1 MVGNFFKI
9 AAALSVY
16 ALCAA
21 SPVLAQGEERNLS
34 LDQDRAYHSGQARPG
49 TLAIATLLDHADA
62 TYGVGETL
70 RMAVKANEDAYVTVF
85 NVGTSG
91 KVTQLFPNGYQA
103 DNRIRAGQVLEVPS
117 ASSDSRI
124 KVGGPVGVEL
134 IKIIAT
140 SKPVTIIP
148 DSHFQSS
155 GGQFKILNDG
165 ADGLDRDL
173 QVVSANQADDLKVA
187 IIHQLIKTVPPRSGM
202 SSGTALVVPTFGV
215 LTTTAP
221 AASDNSQRF
230 PLLLAVDKMSY
241 RAGEAITMAITPLKP
256 CYLTVIGTDNAGRTR
271 RIFPSTA
278 LPAQQIAGMQTLM
291 LSGGS
296 APQTIVAG
304 KPGKEVVRAVCTT
317 EPRAGTLAVRSA
329 TDDLPADE
337 KEAAERDLTVV
348 ANRPTAPVGYAEIN
362 FGITR

>member
-1 MVGNFFKI
+1 MVRNFLKI

-16 ALCAA
+16 AVCAT
-21 SPVLAQGEERNLS
+21 SSVYAQDEDRNLS
-34 LDQDRAYHSGQARPG
+34 LDQNRAYHSGQARPG
-49 TLAIATLLDHADA
+49 SLAIATLLDHPDA

-70 RMAVKANEDAYVTVF
+70 RLAVKSNEDAYITVF

-103 DNRIRAGQVLEVPS
+103 DNRIRAGQILEVPS
-117 ASSDSRI
+117 ASSESRI
-124 KVGGPVGVEL
+124 KVGGPVGTEL

-140 SKPVTIIP
+140 SRPVTVIP
-148 DSHFQSS
+148 DSHFES
-155 GGQFKILNDG
+155 GSGQFKILTDG
-165 ADGLDRDL
+165 ADGLERDL

-187 IIHQLIKTVPPRSGM
+187 IIHQLIRTVPPRQNAV
-202 SSGTALVVPTFGV
+202 SGTALVVPTYGV
-215 LTTTAP
+215 LATSTSSS
-221 AASDNSQRF
+221 SDNGQRF
-230 PLLLAVDKMSY
+230 PLLLAVDKSSY
-241 RAGEAITMAITPLKP
+241 RAGEVITMAITPLKP
-256 CYLTVIGTDNAGRTR
+256 CYLTVIGTDNSGRTR
-271 RIFPSTA
+271 RIFPTTA
-278 LPAQQIAGMQTLM
+278 LPAQQLPGMQTLM

-296 APQTIVAG
+296 APQTVVAG
-304 KPGKEVVRAVCTT
+304 RPGKEVIRAVCTI

-348 ANRPTAPVGYAEIN
+348 ANRPAAPVGYAELN